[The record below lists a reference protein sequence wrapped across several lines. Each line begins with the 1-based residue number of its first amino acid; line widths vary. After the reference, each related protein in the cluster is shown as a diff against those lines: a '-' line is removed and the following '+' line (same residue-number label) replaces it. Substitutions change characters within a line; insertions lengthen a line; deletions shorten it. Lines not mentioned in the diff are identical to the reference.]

1 MSKKTY
7 ENKLMLYVPVDKREL
22 VEKLREIL
30 KREGKTLSRFF
41 FEYAQRYYE
50 QHKAG
55 NPQLLMVHYVKPEEP
70 QPFRVKCPYLS
81 GVLSPNEVY
90 CRKAGMWVKSIR
102 CYSCKHN
109 QLRKNR

>member
-1 MSKKTY
+1 M
-7 ENKLMLYVPVDKREL
+7 EKRKDIRNIYLPPEFQKIWDDF
-22 VEKLREIL
+22 VKICN
-30 KREGKTLSRFF
+30 REGKSASEKIR
-41 FEYAQRYYE
+41 EYIQRYVE